1 MLLGAGQQEVRRY
14 EGLIK
19 RQELEALHGDVNAL
33 RSEMLAL
40 EDEAKR
46 AQVRICRTSNTP
58 RGGAQARQ
66 VVGCIP
72 S

>member
-19 RQELEALHGDVNAL
+19 RQELEALQSDVNAL

-46 AQVRICRTSNTP
+46 AQVRICRTSNTL